1 MSCYDCSMPS
11 DRDLTA
17 EHVRRNRAR
26 WEANSAAY
34 QQKNAPLLDLPF
46 LGWGLWHRSES
57 ELQVL
62 GDVREKDV
70 LELGCGGAQ
79 WSIGL
84 AAEGARPVGLDAS
97 INQLRFARP
106 LMDRHG
112 VGVPLIQ
119 ADAEHLPFLDA
130 SFDVVFCDFGA
141 MFFADPYRTVPEAAR
156 VLRPDGL
163 LAFTTTTPFAEA
175 CWSDRSH
182 GFEEAL
188 QRDYFGLHAI
198 YDPGEDVTIFV
209 LPYGAWIRL
218 FREHGLVV
226 EDLIEQPP
234 PPDATSTYRSADET
248 EWARHWP
255 MEQLWKVRKSR

>member
-1 MSCYDCSMPS
+1 MPS
-11 DRDLTA
+11 DRDFTA

-26 WEANSAAY
+26 WDANSAEY

-46 LGWGLWHRSES
+46 LGWGLWHRLES
-57 ELQVL
+57 EWQVL
-62 GDVREKDV
+62 GDVRDKDV

-84 AAEGARPVGLDAS
+84 AREGARPVGLDAS

-106 LMDRHG
+106 LMARHG
-112 VGVPLIQ
+112 VSLPLVH
-119 ADAEHLPFLDA
+119 ADDERPPFRDA

-163 LAFTTTTPFAEA
+163 LAFTTTTPFAEV
-175 CWSDRSH
+175 CCSDRSRRY
-182 GFEEAL
+182 EETL
-188 QRDYFGLHAI
+188 QREYFGLHAI
-198 YDPGEDVTIFV
+198 VDPGDDVALFV
-209 LPYGAWIRL
+209 LPYGEWIRL
-218 FREHGLVV
+218 FRRNGLVV

-234 PPDATSTYRSADET
+234 PADATSTYRGAEDT
-248 EWARHWP
+248 EWAKHWP
-255 MEQLWKVRKSR
+255 MEQLWKVRKAAR